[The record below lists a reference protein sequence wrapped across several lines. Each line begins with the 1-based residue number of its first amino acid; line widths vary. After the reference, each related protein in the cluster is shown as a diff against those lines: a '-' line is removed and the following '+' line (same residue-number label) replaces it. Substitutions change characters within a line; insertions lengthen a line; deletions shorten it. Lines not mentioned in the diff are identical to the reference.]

1 MFYGMVRARI
11 LILASIAFKARG
23 LAKFPIFVPVR
34 ANQNE
39 KAKLCHLSFEDA
51 I

>member
-11 LILASIAFKARG
+11 LILASIALKARG
-23 LAKFPIFVPVR
+23 LAKFPILVPVR

-39 KAKLCHLSFEDA
+39 KGG
-51 I
+51 